1 MKKLLKYTSL
11 SLLLLFSGCTLF
23 NDVDKSSEYYKH
35 SDTNT
40 ITATKFNEE
49 VYIWEWFNISTNRV
63 KWGEKCQQLIKS

>member
-1 MKKLLKYTSL
+1 MIKLLKYISI
-11 SLLLLFSGCTLF
+11 SLLLTFSGCILF
-23 NDVDKSSEYYKH
+23 NNTDESADFYKH

-63 KWGEKCQQLIKS
+63 K

>member
-1 MKKLLKYTSL
+1 MYKCWNHFNMRKLLKYISIA
-11 SLLLLFSGCTLF
+11 LLLTFSGCTLF
-23 NDVDKSSEYYKH
+23 NNTDESSDFYKH

-63 KWGEKCQQLIKS
+63 K